1 MKSTKNITDMTVGS
15 PVKLLLSFTT
25 PLLVGNIFQQFYN
38 LVDTIV
44 VGNYVGADALAAVGT
59 CGSLSYLFFAL
70 CSGLSVGVGILAAQ
84 YFGANEDEMIYATVA
99 NSTYLLAISGAV
111 ASVLGVILAPQMLGL
126 LQVPER
132 IAPQAITYLRV
143 TSSGILFVA
152 LYNGVAAL
160 LRALGDSKS
169 PLYFL
174 IFSCILNL
182 GLDLL
187 FVLKFQWGVFGVALA
202 TVIAQFT
209 SFLVSVIYAWK
220 KNAYFHLS
228 RSQWK
233 PRKKIILR
241 CMVLGIPV
249 ALQNA
254 LINVSTVVLQG
265 VVNGFGETVMAAY
278 TVVGKVEQLVH
289 MPYNALATALT
300 SYAGQNKGAGE
311 IQRVRQGYKISAR
324 IVLGLSA
331 VMIPVFF
338 LLGNQIAGC
347 FVEEGDVIAIS
358 AKALRIDSLFYYV
371 LGMIYVPRSVLNGCG
386 DAQFGLIN
394 GAAEVVCRILA
405 ALLLTRI
412 SAIGYWG
419 VWLTQGLTWTV
430 TALVCIHRYVKGK
443 WANLSLDT
451 GNG

>member
-1 MKSTKNITDMTVGS
+1 MKSTKNITDMTLGS
-15 PVKLLLSFTT
+15 PVKLLLSFTM

-84 YFGANEDEMIYATVA
+84 YFGANENEMIYATVA

-111 ASVLGVILAPQMLGL
+111 ASLLGVILAPQLLAL
-126 LQVPER
+126 LQVPES
-132 IAPQAITYLRV
+132 IMPLSVTYLRV
-143 TSSGILFVA
+143 TSSGIVFVA

-174 IFSCILNL
+174 ILSCILNL
-182 GLDLL
+182 VLDLL

-202 TVIAQFT
+202 TIIAQFV
-209 SFLVSVIYAWK
+209 SCLVSVLYAWK
-220 KNAYFHLS
+220 TNPYFRLT

-233 PRKKIILR
+233 PRKKIISR
-241 CMVLGIPV
+241 CMMLGVPV

-289 MPYNALATALT
+289 MPYNALGTALT

-331 VMIPVFF
+331 VMIPAFF

-347 FVEEGDVIAIS
+347 FVEEANVIAIS

-405 ALLLTRI
+405 ALLLTKI

-419 VWLTQGLTWTV
+419 IWLTQGLTWTV
-430 TALVCIHRYVKGK
+430 TSLVCIHRYIKGK
-443 WANLSLDT
+443 WAKLSLNG
-451 GNG
+451 GNI

>member
-1 MKSTKNITDMTVGS
+1 MKSSKNITDMTVGS
-15 PVKLLLSFTT
+15 PWKLLISFTM
-25 PLLVGNIFQQFYN
+25 PLLVGNLFQQFYN

-84 YFGANEDEMIYATVA
+84 YFGANEEELIYATVA
-99 NSTYLLAISGAV
+99 NATYLLVISGAV
-111 ASVLGVILAPQMLGL
+111 ASLLGFVFAPQLLGL

-143 TSSGILFVA
+143 TSLGILFVA

-174 IFSCILNL
+174 ILSCILNL

-187 FVLKFQWGVFGVALA
+187 FVLKFQWGVFGVAFA
-202 TVIAQFT
+202 TIIAQFV
-209 SFLVSVIYAWK
+209 SFIVSVFYAWK
-220 KNAYFHLS
+220 TNPFFRLS
-228 RSQWK
+228 GSQWK
-233 PRKKIILR
+233 PRKNILVR

-300 SYAGQNKGAGE
+300 SYAGQNKGAGK
-311 IQRVRQGYKISAR
+311 IDRVRRGYTISWR

-331 VMIPVFF
+331 VMIPSFF
-338 LLGNQIAGC
+338 LLGNQISSC
-347 FVEEGDVIAIS
+347 FVGEAEVIAIS
-358 AKALRIDSLFYYV
+358 AKALKIDSIFYFA

-386 DAQFGLIN
+386 DAQFGLLN
-394 GAAEVVCRILA
+394 GAAEVVVRILC
-405 ALLLTRI
+405 ALVLTKI
-412 SAIGYWG
+412 SAISYWG
-419 VWLTQGLTWTV
+419 IWLTQGMTWTV

-443 WANLSLDT
+443 WMTLSLD
-451 GNG
+451 GENG

>member
-1 MKSTKNITDMTVGS
+1 MKSSKNITDMTVGS
-15 PVKLLLSFTT
+15 PWKLLISFTM

-84 YFGANEDEMIYATVA
+84 YFGANEEEMIYATVA

-111 ASVLGVILAPQMLGL
+111 ASLVGYLFAPQLLEL
-126 LQVPER
+126 LQVPES
-132 IAPQAITYLRV
+132 IMPLSVTYLRV
-143 TSSGILFVA
+143 TSCGIVFIA

-174 IFSCILNL
+174 ILSCILNL
-182 GLDLL
+182 VLDLV

-202 TVIAQFT
+202 TIIAQFV
-209 SFLVSVIYAWK
+209 SCLVSVIYAWK
-220 KNAYFHLS
+220 TNPFFRLTG
-228 RSQWK
+228 SQWK
-233 PRKKIILR
+233 PRKKIIVR
-241 CMVLGIPV
+241 CMVLGVPV

-311 IQRVRQGYKISAR
+311 IDRVRQGYKISAR

-331 VMIPVFF
+331 VMIPIFF
-338 LLGNQIAGC
+338 LLGRQIAGC
-347 FVEEGDVIAIS
+347 FVEEGDVISIS

-394 GAAEVVCRILA
+394 GAAEVVVRILC
-405 ALLLTRI
+405 ALVLTKI

-419 VWLTQGLTWTV
+419 IWLTQGMTWTA

-443 WANLSLDT
+443 WAKLSLDCEKT
-451 GNG
+451 